1 MKRFVSMMAMAA
13 SMVVLAPAAVLAQSF
28 PSKPIRIIIPFTPGG
43 GADASGRLVAKVL
56 GARMGQNIIVENRP
70 GANGAIGT
78 DAVAKSAPD
87 GHTLVVVSNGL
98 TISAATEKGLP
109 YDPKK
114 DLTPV
119 LLYGEQA
126 LVLVINPKVPANNA
140 QEFLQLARSKPGTL
154 TFAGSDPSTILA
166 TDMLRKGMKADIVT
180 VPYKGAGQALID
192 VIGGQIT
199 GVLTSFGSTISHIK
213 AGTVRGIAV
222 TTTSRSPLAPDLP
235 TLNESAA
242 PGYDF
247 ASWYVLL
254 APGATPRDTLTLLN
268 RELVTALQQAE
279 VKEQFLTIG
288 LTVLPDSLDRTRERL
303 SKEFTKWEAVAK
315 AAGMTPQ

>member
-1 MKRFVSMMAMAA
+1 MKRLLLGASVAVACMAMAP
-13 SMVVLAPAAVLAQSF
+13 MLLHAQVF
-28 PSKPIRIIIPFTPGG
+28 PTKPIRIIIPFTPGG
-43 GADASGRLVAKVL
+43 GADASGRLVARVL
-56 GARMGQNIIVENRP
+56 GPRFNQPIVVENRP

-78 DAVAKSAPD
+78 DAVVKAAPD
-87 GHTLVVVSNGL
+87 GHTLAVVSNGFP
-98 TISAATEKGLP
+98 ISAATEKGLP

-119 LLYGEQA
+119 LIYGEQA
-126 LVLVINPKVPANNA
+126 LVLVVNPKVPANNA
-140 QEFLQLARSKPGTL
+140 QEFLQLARSKPGEL

-199 GVLTSFGSTISHIK
+199 GVLTSFGSTVSHIK
-213 AGTVRGIAV
+213 SGNVRALAV
-222 TTTSRSPLAPDLP
+222 TTTTRSPIAQDIP
-235 TLNESAA
+235 TLNETIS

-254 APGATPRDTLTLLN
+254 ANGQTPRETMLILN
-268 RELVTALQQAE
+268 RELVAALQAQEA
-279 VKEQFLTIG
+279 KDQFMTLG
-288 LTVLPDSLDRTRERL
+288 LSVNLDSLDRARDRL
-303 SKEFTKWEAVAK
+303 AREFTKWEAVAK
-315 AAGMTPQ
+315 AAGISAQ